1 MSNEIASGCPASRAT
16 SSAPSTPAAGP
27 ETSAQDGCAAAS
39 STLATPP
46 EERITSGSGSP
57 APAHAA
63 ASLSR
68 YAETAGPR

>member
-1 MSNEIASGCPASRAT
+1 MPRQPGDELCAEHA
-16 SSAPSTPAAGP
+16 AAGP

-57 APAHAA
+57 ASPHAA